1 MRTTTPL
8 RLLGVLGLLVAG
20 VVVGTAAVLLHGLWW
35 GFALAL
41 ATGVASVLALPPGLA
56 TRVPFAGGWTLAV
69 VVLMLPRAEGDY
81 LVGGDLRG
89 YGVLGFTA
97 ALLLL
102 AMATVPA
109 RGRGASAG
117 AADAAPPR

>member
-1 MRTTTPL
+1 MTTPL
-8 RLLGVLGLLVAG
+8 RLLRALALLASG
-20 VVVGTAAVLLHGLWW
+20 VVVGAAAVLLHGLWW

-41 ATGVASVLALPPGLA
+41 LSGVASVLALPPGLA
-56 TRVPFAGGWTLAV
+56 TRVAFAGGWTLAV
-69 VVLMLPRAEGDY
+69 VVLMLPRPEGDY

-102 AMATVPA
+102 AMATVPTG
-109 RGRGASAG
+109 GRVRSGG
-117 AADAAPPR
+117 GADAAGPR